1 MIQKLKFAFRVVL
14 FILKGGAESM
24 VDVYVT
30 LIVHTDLSGYTIEKV
45 PEQLRPA
52 VLAKLQIL
60 GLDGYGKPLGQG

>member
-14 FILKGGAESM
+14 FILKGGTEFM

-30 LIVHTDLSGYTIEKV
+30 LIVHTDISGYTIEKV

-60 GLDGYGKPLGQG
+60 GLDGYGKPLGQK

>member
-1 MIQKLKFAFRVVL
+1 
-14 FILKGGAESM
+14 M

-45 PEQLRPA
+45 PDQLRPA

-60 GLDGYGKPLGQG
+60 

>member
-1 MIQKLKFAFRVVL
+1 MIQKLKYIIIAVS

-45 PEQLRPA
+45 PERLRPA
-52 VLAKLQIL
+52 VLA
-60 GLDGYGKPLGQG
+60 